1 MSNQEQRLIGLVED
15 LNQRSDDLAKEKD
28 RLLAESQAKLLL
40 ENQLKEIRVR
50 LENKSKELAG
60 VEENLSIQVE
70 QNRCLEEQVQEMKT
84 LILNATQERQRICV
98 EFEEKVHSGAL
109 RISGLNERVQ
119 ELTSQLTNEEVAHED
134 LKGSMMHLSDENVQL
149 AAQVEQLKSQV
160 SEKTQELACFK
171 TEKAQL
177 IQEIAARQIE
187 DVEAQVEVEKQK
199 LFAETERHIDEL
211 TLELKEKTLENAKQK
226 QLVLDLTQ
234 DLDETIRNLE
244 NEKSR
249 LLTENQA
256 KLLLEKEV
264 EELKVGLL
272 NISKELTG
280 VEENLSSQIEENHR
294 LEEQVREMQALIDNQ
309 AQEVE
314 KSKRQLNENLNLTS
328 VLQNANDELAQKV
341 KELDQQRRLLA
352 EKTNSLERQLQDVGD
367 QMQRMMQDM
376 LKLKDNEAQMAA
388 CLEENSA
395 VMRDLD
401 RRECEL
407 SLEVEKKALVALEL
421 ENQVRE
427 KSSELEHWMEEVQ
440 RLNAQL
446 EKRNAQLHEKTHEVM
461 SLMTEKELLASN
473 LSAMSDSYS
482 EQIASEQQLL
492 KDRCFDLESKLLSH
506 EKHFRELMHEKEA
519 AVCLLQRT
527 LDERIAELETS
538 RASEEEL
545 RLSVLAVTKERDL
558 ADQALENRFME
569 IKQLQNQIQVLQK
582 SSTQQ
587 AELEQAL
594 NNLTS
599 EHAQLKEAH
608 HALESE
614 LFEHKSRSDQVV
626 ESLKSELDQVWSVY
640 KPGSD
645 DLRSVEEDIVSSHL
659 ELYNKMLNLLDV
671 ECKGLGANV
680 SADQVMALHEI
691 FIAEFHFCWM
701 LVFQLGCK
709 LAELDCALPPHK
721 EKTSRKSAVP
731 DAQMREST
739 EPLRKK
745 MRLFLSSLML
755 TDEAKSYVEIIQ
767 DQVLDRV
774 EELTSYRK
782 YYAKRQTMFK
792 IFAQDCFQLCW
803 RVQWSGSVEFCYD
816 LDFTMDEW
824 PMKESES
831 HFIEDRQSFFSLQK
845 IRGKK
850 GSKFFVMWP
859 VLSQYSFK
867 KKVARG
873 IVGKLLSF

>member
-352 EKTNSLERQLQDVGD
+352 EKTNSLEREVLDIGE
-367 QMQRMMQDM
+367 QRQKMIQDM
-376 LKLKDNEAQMAA
+376 WKLKDHKVEMAA
-388 CLEENSA
+388 
-395 VMRDLD
+395 
-401 RRECEL
+401 
-407 SLEVEKKALVALEL
+407 SLEKSSALMKDL
-421 ENQVRE
+421 ENQVRV
-427 KSSELEHWMEEVQ
+427 KSSELEHSIEEVQ

-446 EKRNAQLHEKTHEVM
+446 EERNSQLHEKTNEVM
-461 SLMTEKELLASN
+461 SLLTEKELLASN
-473 LSAMSDSYS
+473 LSATSDSFS
-482 EQIASEQQLL
+482 ALRNQIEQIESEQQLL
-492 KDRCFDLESKLLSH
+492 NDRCVDLDSKLLSH
-506 EKHFRELMHEKEA
+506 EKHFQQVMNEKEA